1 MRANLNL
8 SNFCHRSHFF
18 KPYLGAVTSSI
29 WLNICGWWRAPLIS
43 ETNNSFEIEPSRWV
57 YRSSMLCVRST
68 DVNTKSFDKFAQLDD
83 LIFKMC
89 HSIFTINR
97 TGPHSERT
105 QEMYAFEL
113 DTASFDLLA
122 SVLILFLPH
131 SIPPESTSHVQ
142 YTYCTRLR
150 VIFIS
155 TFSKFN
161 FLIEMKTLIAN
172 IVRFNHTAV
181 HKAISILLHQI
192 VWKFFPRQ
200 KMQKEHFVQNEHI
213 FILPYVKSKNKKW
226 RIWRKNDVRWTR
238 STRIWTWNWT
248 RTSKYCFDG

>member
-1 MRANLNL
+1 
-8 SNFCHRSHFF
+8 
-18 KPYLGAVTSSI
+18 
-29 WLNICGWWRAPLIS
+29 
-43 ETNNSFEIEPSRWV
+43 
-57 YRSSMLCVRST
+57 MLCARST
-68 DVNTKSFDKFAQLDD
+68 DVNTKTFDQFAQLDD

-97 TGPHSERT
+97 TGPHSECT

-142 YTYCTRLR
+142 FTYCTRLR

-161 FLIEMKTLIAN
+161 LKTLIAN
-172 IVRFNHTAV
+172 KVRFNHTAV

-192 VWKFFPRQ
+192 VWKNFPRQ
-200 KMQKEHFVQNEHI
+200 K
-213 FILPYVKSKNKKW
+213 SK
-226 RIWRKNDVRWTR
+226 KNISYKMNTY
-238 STRIWTWNWT
+238 S
-248 RTSKYCFDG
+248 YCHT